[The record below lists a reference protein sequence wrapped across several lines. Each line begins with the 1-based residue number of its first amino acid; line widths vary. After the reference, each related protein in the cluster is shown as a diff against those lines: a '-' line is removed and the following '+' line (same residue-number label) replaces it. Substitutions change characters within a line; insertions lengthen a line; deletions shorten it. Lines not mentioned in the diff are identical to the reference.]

1 MSLDFSIYGKDLDRF
16 DAGDFCIW
24 ARQRGYDVELHP
36 EFRLTAGGFQ
46 PIRFGTYL
54 TGMEIDL
61 DEYVPE
67 PVYVEQTFWERL
79 LRKKPVMDAFSEHAR
94 EANQVVWLS
103 CSGMEPLETAAAH
116 LLGAYFCDRFG
127 AQFDDPQLGCVDT
140 VAKVILITVDELLEE
155 AKKTTGHPFCGW
167 GNVGL

>member
-67 PVYVEQTFWERL
+67 PVYVEQTFWERQIG
-79 LRKKPVMDAFSEHAR
+79 R
-94 EANQVVWLS
+94 
-103 CSGMEPLETAAAH
+103 AH
-116 LLGAYFCDRFG
+116 
-127 AQFDDPQLGCVDT
+127 V
-140 VAKVILITVDELLEE
+140 
-155 AKKTTGHPFCGW
+155 
-167 GNVGL
+167 

>member
-36 EFRLTAGGFQ
+36 EFSLTEGGFQ
-46 PIRFGTYL
+46 PMRFGSFL

-67 PVYVEQTFWERL
+67 PVYVKQTLWERL
-79 LRKKPVMDAFSEHAR
+79 LRKKPVMDAFSEYAKD
-94 EANQVVWLS
+94 ANQVVWLS
-103 CSGMEPLETAAAH
+103 CSAMEPLETAAAH

-127 AQFDDPQLGCVDT
+127 AQFDDPQLGCVDS

-155 AKKTTGHPFCGW
+155 AKKSGGHPFRGW
-167 GNVGL
+167 DSL